1 MKETDEF
8 IPNTD
13 LGQHFLIDKKVIDK
27 EIAIADL
34 SKEDMVIEI
43 GAGKGYLT
51 EQLALKSKEVLA
63 FELDP
68 RMNVFLDALEK
79 KHKNLRVVY
88 GDAMKFSWKGYDK
101 IVSNIPYFLAEPLIK
116 KAIESSIEEMILI
129 VGENFKG
136 TITENK
142 SKAGIT
148 VNLFFDFTPIAIVKK
163 TSFSPEPRVDSWLIT
178 LKQKTKVSKEERIL
192 QSIILKKG
200 KIKNAI
206 INSLTFESGLTKK
219 QAKNLLEQMHIE
231 NYVLNKPVASITGR
245 FLEKVRDGLKE
256 LA

>member
-101 IVSNIPYFLAEPLIK
+101 
-116 KAIESSIEEMILI
+116 
-129 VGENFKG
+129 
-136 TITENK
+136 
-142 SKAGIT
+142 
-148 VNLFFDFTPIAIVKK
+148 K